1 MDGIRFRKDMEFGEG
16 GIDKS
21 LRRIWIISI
30 MDQVSKNILIVDRM
44 KEIKIGVSRE
54 RTAESKDEIKK
65 LEEIWGIS
73 IIIIIV
79 ILFTLLISRLTI
91 IN

>member
-1 MDGIRFRKDMEFGEG
+1 
-16 GIDKS
+16 
-21 LRRIWIISI
+21 
-30 MDQVSKNILIVDRM
+30 VDRM

>member
-1 MDGIRFRKDMEFGEG
+1 
-16 GIDKS
+16 
-21 LRRIWIISI
+21 

-65 LEEIWGIS
+65 LEEI
-73 IIIIIV
+73 
-79 ILFTLLISRLTI
+79 
-91 IN
+91 